1 MRDGTS
7 RRLDWPDCRNAR
19 DLGGLPRPGGVT
31 RSGVFVRSDCTT
43 NLTPAGEEAMRA
55 YGVRLVVDL
64 RTEAELLRAPNP
76 LSRAAAPAY
85 VNVPLIDDQMMLR
98 MDAASG
104 MLERY
109 VMMLDERPHS
119 FGAVFEL
126 LAKTEGAVVVHC
138 FAGKDRTGLVA
149 AMMLELA
156 GVPHDSIG
164 QDFAESEAH
173 LATRFEEWL
182 ASAAP
187 ERRAVMRDDLS
198 CPPDR
203 ILGALD
209 HVRSRWGGVVAYLE
223 AAGVS
228 PDDVDRLRSKL
239 A

>member
-1 MRDGTS
+1 
-7 RRLDWPDCRNAR
+7 
-19 DLGGLPRPGGVT
+19 
-31 RSGVFVRSDCTT
+31 
-43 NLTPAGEEAMRA
+43 MRA

-76 LSRAAAPAY
+76 LARTPAPAY
-85 VNVPLIDDQMMLR
+85 INLPLIDDPMMLKI
-98 MDAASG
+98 DTASG

-119 FGAVFEL
+119 FRAVFEL
-126 LAKTEGAVVVHC
+126 LARTEGAVVVHC

-164 QDFAESEAH
+164 RDFAESEIH

-182 ASAAP
+182 AAAAP
-187 ERRAVMRDDLS
+187 QRRAAMRDDLR

-209 HVRSRWGGVVAYLE
+209 HVRSRWGGVVGYLE

-228 PDDVDRLRSKL
+228 PIDIDRLCSKL